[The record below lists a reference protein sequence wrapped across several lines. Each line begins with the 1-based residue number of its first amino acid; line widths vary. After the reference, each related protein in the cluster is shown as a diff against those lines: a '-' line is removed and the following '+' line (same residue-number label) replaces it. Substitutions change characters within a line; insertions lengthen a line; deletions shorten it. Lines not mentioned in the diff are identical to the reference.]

1 MTTMSD
7 PLIHH
12 AADPADQ
19 AMVAAIRAQ
28 SAPFKGMMTGVEAR
42 PGYDEMI
49 AAIPGAEGVT
59 YAAATL
65 GGVPGHW
72 CHPAS
77 VNAAD
82 QAIVYLH
89 GGAYVLGSATAY
101 RNFAGQFA
109 ARTGAS
115 VFVADYGLAPE
126 RPFPQGLQDAR
137 AVWQALQAEGFTKLA
152 IVGDSAGG
160 GLSLSLLAWASAEAA
175 AGRGVAPLAATVM
188 SPWIDLALTGDSHQ
202 TRAEEDPF
210 ITGAMMQTCAA
221 QYLGQT
227 DPRAPEAS
235 AVNGQL
241 TGLPP
246 IQIHVGTA
254 EVLLD
259 DSRTY
264 AAAVHVAGGA
274 VEAHVWQDMPH
285 VFPSSFGTLK
295 AGEAAMGLMAGFLHQ
310 NLNG

>member
-1 MTTMSD
+1 MTD
-7 PLIHH
+7 LVIHH
-12 AADPADQ
+12 AAEPADQ

-28 SAPFKGMMTGVEAR
+28 SAPFKGMMSGIEAR
-42 PGYDEMI
+42 PGYDDMI

-59 YAAATL
+59 YVAASL

-72 CHPAS
+72 CRPAKAS
-77 VNAAD
+77 AAG
-82 QAIVYLH
+82 QAILYLH

-109 ARTGAS
+109 ARTGVP
-115 VFVADYGLAPE
+115 VFVADYGLSPE
-126 RPFPQGLQDAR
+126 RPFPQGLHDAR
-137 AVWQALQAEGFTKLA
+137 AVWQAMQTEGFSKLA

-160 GLSLSLLAWASAEAA
+160 GLSLSLLAWARAEAA
-175 AGRGVAPLAATVM
+175 AGRGMAPQAAAVM
-188 SPWIDLALTGDSHQ
+188 SPWIDLALTGASHQ

-210 ITGAMMQTCAA
+210 ITANMMQTCAA
-221 QYLGQT
+221 LYLGQT

-235 AVNGQL
+235 AVYGNL

-264 AAAVHVAGGA
+264 AAAVHAAGGA

-285 VFPSSFGTLK
+285 VFPSSFGMLK
-295 AGEAAMGLMAGFLHQ
+295 AGEAAMGLMAGFLRQH
-310 NLNG
+310 LNG

>member
-1 MTTMSD
+1 MTD
-7 PLIHH
+7 PVIHH

-19 AMVAAIRAQ
+19 AVVEAIRAQ
-28 SAPFKGMMTGVEAR
+28 SAPFKGMMTGIKAR
-42 PGYDEMI
+42 PGYDDMI

-59 YAAATL
+59 YVAATL

-77 VNAAD
+77 INAAG
-82 QAIVYLH
+82 QAILYLH
-89 GGAYVLGSATAY
+89 GGAYVLGSARAC
-101 RNFAGQFA
+101 RNLAGQFA
-109 ARTGAS
+109 ARTGTK

-126 RPFPQGLQDAR
+126 RPFPHGLQDAR
-137 AVWQALQAEGFTKLA
+137 AVWHALQAEGFTKLA

-175 AGRGVAPLAATVM
+175 LGRGVAPTAAAVM

-202 TRAEEDPF
+202 TQAEEDPF
-210 ITGAMMQTCAA
+210 ITANMMQTCAA
-221 QYLGQT
+221 LYLRQT

-235 AVNGQL
+235 AVYGKL
-241 TGLPP
+241 SGLAP

-259 DSRTY
+259 DSRSY
-264 AAAVHVAGGA
+264 AAAVHAAGGA

-285 VFPSSFGTLK
+285 VFLSSFGMLK
-295 AGEAAMGLMAGFLHQ
+295 AGEAAIGMMARFLRQ
-310 NLNG
+310 QLNG